1 MRLRRLEI
9 AGFKSVARKTVL
21 SFPGAITCIAGPN
34 GCGKSNIVDAIR
46 WALGEQSPKA
56 LRAPSMEDIIFSGT
70 QGLPPSGMARVSLEF
85 TRDGDYFPKTLDGFD
100 EISIAR
106 SLYRTGE
113 SVYTLNHVKCRL
125 KDITDIFL
133 DTGLDRRG
141 YAIIEQGKIKDII
154 NSDPEEIR
162 YLVEEVAEVGRLRY
176 KKAEASRRLKA
187 TQSNLVRI
195 QDLLSEVSRQRDD
208 LRAQAN
214 KAKRYQKLNNSLNS
228 MTRELWAF
236 ELRQLGIAREK
247 LEHRLF
253 ELRES
258 KEKKT
263 KEIKSRLD
271 LLQKLEKEL
280 KQGGRRLKQL
290 EASVLKARAT
300 LDSTGSSIAIL
311 NSRLTELGT
320 EMRRLSE
327 DIKASTKR
335 DLAQRQEAAK
345 LKKDI
350 YHATKEISNVEHIV
364 VSRQTDI
371 QRLKNEYRKVLEE
384 YEDKRAR
391 LFDLSGRQ
399 KALEQDLISTRSRM
413 KEAVKASGQKQAE
426 LDEMK
431 SSKERARAE
440 MSSLEDK
447 RRVLD
452 KNLERIETRL
462 GDLEERQLRLVRE
475 LDNLIKILRENEKV
489 YSELNVKISMLDR
502 MIAEGLG
509 VPGDNDIEH
518 RTGTKRVADSI
529 RVKPGYEDAVGRSIG
544 DGLGYVVVES
554 YDQVREL
561 IKERKAELGFVPLKP
576 NVSNGDM
583 GKIPEVAEILGPLRN
598 YIDVA
603 SDFNEVVEALA
614 SGMVVV
620 KGIEDAMRLWE
631 KGYRSVTMVSLDGKV
646 LEPTGVIRCNVE
658 GKRYASGLRA
668 RSERENLL
676 RQKDLVRADMRVLD
690 GKIAIKRAEV
700 DAIIQEIEGER
711 KRRQD
716 TRIELE
722 RITME
727 IGEARL
733 RLKAITGDIGKAEVD
748 IESWDDMVKRLSNE
762 LEQKESSK
770 QGLDSEL
777 DDLRIELTTLG
788 GKKDELYN
796 KMADEE
802 HLLEK
807 ESARMRDM
815 KISLA
820 RMEERVNAINEEIS
834 RKSGN
839 LDEMKHMI
847 KDLAVQLRSNRQ
859 RLGILSRQK
868 GEAES
873 TILEMEA
880 ERDNLRAGY
889 KKLEERIGLLEKE
902 IQSLTAEVEDAMRLW
917 EKGYRSVTMVSLDG
931 KVLEPTGVIRCNV
944 EGKRYASGLRARSER
959 ENLLRQ
965 KDLVRADMRVLD
977 GKIAIKRAEVD
988 AIIQEIEGERKRRQD
1003 TRIELERI
1011 TMEIGEARLRLK
1023 AITGDIGKAEVDIES
1038 WDDMVKRLSNEL
1050 EQKESSKQGLDSEL
1064 DDLRIELTTLGGK
1077 KDELY
1082 NKMADEE
1089 HLLEKESA
1097 RMRDMKISLARME
1110 ERVNAINEEIS
1121 RKSGNLDE
1129 MKHMIKDLA
1138 VQLRSNRQRLGIL
1151 SRQKGEAEST
1161 ILEMEAERDNLRAGY
1176 KKLEERIGLL
1186 EKEIQSLTAEVERL
1200 KKQENE
1206 YLLEHRERD
1215 ISYSMLLQRLESRFG
1230 KKELRLPEGFDPEV
1244 TKQKMARIQ
1253 RRIENM
1259 GQINFVALEAFEDA
1273 QSRWE
1278 RLHVQYQDL
1287 SQAME
1292 RLQQVINNLEKQ
1304 SSRRFLSTF
1313 EKVRANF
1320 RDIFGMLFNGGKADL
1335 VLASLGD
1342 AGQGI
1347 EIKASPPFKRI
1358 KNMSLLS
1365 DGEKVLCAIS
1375 FVFSLFK
1382 VRPSPFCVLDEVDA
1396 SLDEANTLRFN
1407 RLIKA
1412 YSKDTQ
1418 FIMITHNKHT
1428 MEIAD
1433 IIYGVTFDTPGVS
1446 KVVAMDLKEMDE

>member
-902 IQSLTAEVEDAMRLW
+902 IQSLTAEVE
-917 EKGYRSVTMVSLDG
+917 
-931 KVLEPTGVIRCNV
+931 
-944 EGKRYASGLRARSER
+944 
-959 ENLLRQ
+959 
-965 KDLVRADMRVLD
+965 
-977 GKIAIKRAEVD
+977 
-988 AIIQEIEGERKRRQD
+988 
-1003 TRIELERI
+1003 
-1011 TMEIGEARLRLK
+1011 
-1023 AITGDIGKAEVDIES
+1023 
-1038 WDDMVKRLSNEL
+1038 
-1050 EQKESSKQGLDSEL
+1050 
-1064 DDLRIELTTLGGK
+1064 
-1077 KDELY
+1077 
-1082 NKMADEE
+1082 
-1089 HLLEKESA
+1089 
-1097 RMRDMKISLARME
+1097 
-1110 ERVNAINEEIS
+1110 
-1121 RKSGNLDE
+1121 
-1129 MKHMIKDLA
+1129 
-1138 VQLRSNRQRLGIL
+1138 
-1151 SRQKGEAEST
+1151 
-1161 ILEMEAERDNLRAGY
+1161 
-1176 KKLEERIGLL
+1176 
-1186 EKEIQSLTAEVERL
+1186 RL